1 MKITRFIEF
10 IKEEFN
16 DPQESYIKM
25 LLLSIKDEIN
35 SIFEE
40 ESERV
45 ESGEKTIAKA
55 KSDSKNKKRKTLKD
69 QGVSLESNEISLY
82 SKLYDSLTVKFSDNL
97 NSWYSIIFMVDIK
110 DATPTDPNKDFKMED
125 IKKCTVKVRKYDS
138 DTDTLINWLSMTV
151 GIEKKKGAWNWT
163 VNSDNEEEKK
173 TLGTEDFLTYIKVEI
188 DGKDTSFE
196 IETE

>member
-173 TLGTEDFLTYIKVEI
+173 TLNTEDFLTYIKIEI

>member
-45 ESGEKTIAKA
+45 ESGEKTIAMA

-110 DATPTDPNKDFKMED
+110 DATPADPNKDFKMED

-151 GIEKKKGAWNWT
+151 GIEKKGGAWNWT

-173 TLGTEDFLTYIKVEI
+173 TLNTEDFLTYIKVEI

>member
-1 MKITRFIEF
+1 MKITRFTQF

-35 SIFEE
+35 SVFEE
-40 ESERV
+40 ESEKV

-97 NSWYSIIFMVDIK
+97 NSWYSIIIMVDIK

-125 IKKCTVKVRKYDS
+125 IKKCTLKVRKYDS

-151 GIEKKKGAWNWT
+151 GIEKKRGAWNWT
-163 VNSDNEEEKK
+163 VNLGNEEEKK
-173 TLGTEDFLTYIKVEI
+173 TFNTEDFLTHIKVEI

>member
-45 ESGEKTIAKA
+45 ESGEKTIDKA

-173 TLGTEDFLTYIKVEI
+173 TLNTEDFLTYIKVEI

>member
-1 MKITRFIEF
+1 MKIRKFYQFLT
-10 IKEEFN
+10 EELN

-40 ESERV
+40 ESEKI

-55 KSDSKNKKRKTLKD
+55 KADSKNKKKKSLKD

-82 SKLYDSLTVKFSDNL
+82 SKLYDSLTIKFSDNL
-97 NSWYSIIFMVDIK
+97 SSWYSIIIMVDIK

-125 IKKCTVKVRKYDS
+125 IKKTTVKMRKYDS

-151 GIEKKKGAWNWT
+151 GIEKNDSQWMWT
-163 VNSDNEEEKK
+163 VNPNDEKEKK
-173 TLGTEDFLTYIKVEI
+173 TLDTEDFLTYIKVEI
-188 DGKDTSFE
+188 DGKDTSFK

>member
-110 DATPTDPNKDFKMED
+110 DATPADPNKDFKMED

-173 TLGTEDFLTYIKVEI
+173 TLNTEDFLTYIKVEI

>member
-110 DATPTDPNKDFKMED
+110 DATPADPNKDFKMED

-151 GIEKKKGAWNWT
+151 GIEKKGGAWNWT

-173 TLGTEDFLTYIKVEI
+173 TLNTEDFLTYIKVEI